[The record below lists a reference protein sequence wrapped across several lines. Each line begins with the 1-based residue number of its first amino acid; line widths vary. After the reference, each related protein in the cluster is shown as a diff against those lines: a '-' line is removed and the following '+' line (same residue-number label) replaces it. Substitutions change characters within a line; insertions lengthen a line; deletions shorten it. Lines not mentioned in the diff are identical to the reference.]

1 MWYIFLYSFPT
12 LTDQRSKKFFLLANL
27 SKSWFDLKSR
37 LVYIVLRR
45 PFIAVL
51 QIIGLKK
58 QTNKKPTS

>member
-12 LTDQRSKKFFLLANL
+12 LTDQRSKKFFLWANL
-27 SKSWFDLKSR
+27 SKSWFDL
-37 LVYIVLRR
+37 VYIILRC